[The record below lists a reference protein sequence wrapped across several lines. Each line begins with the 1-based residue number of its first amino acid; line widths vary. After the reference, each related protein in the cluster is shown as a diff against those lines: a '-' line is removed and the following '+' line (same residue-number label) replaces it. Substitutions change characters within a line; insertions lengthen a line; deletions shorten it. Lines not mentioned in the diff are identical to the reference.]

1 MKFSLFLAETLPIA
15 FQICITQVEDQD
27 APILSSCSGI
37 ESLVLSQKLTK
48 TEEANSTLK
57 VSNSVASF
65 GNPSATSNFKSA
77 VEESAKRI
85 IDSAGNRLKEEV
97 QKIVSQQ
104 LGSENNII
112 AVVVSSVTSVLTFLA
127 VCILFVKKNWS
138 KVKNACGK
146 LENFRNTSGTAEAIR
161 LTDAEEGTNF
171 TNPITVALVHASDS
185 TLPDNSAVVVHQT
198 HSDNSGIVIGED
210 VFKTPIGK

>member
-1 MKFSLFLAETLPIA
+1 
-15 FQICITQVEDQD
+15 VEDQD

-48 TEEANSTLK
+48 TEEANSTFK

-65 GNPSATSNFKSA
+65 GDPSETLSFKAA
-77 VEESAKRI
+77 VAESAKRI

-127 VCILFVKKNWS
+127 VCILLVKKYWS
-138 KVKNACGK
+138 NVKNALGR
-146 LENFRNTSGTAEAIR
+146 LESFQNTSGTAEDIR

-171 TNPITVALVHASDS
+171 TNPITVALVHASNS
-185 TLPDNSAVVVHQT
+185 TSPDTSAVVVHQT
-198 HSDNSGIVIGED
+198 NSDNSGIVIEED
-210 VFKTPIGK
+210 VFRTPIGK